1 MSAPAPPPR
10 GFSLIELMVVIT
22 IVSVVTVGAALSFG
36 SGTALTPQARSAD
49 PERAA
54 RAFER
59 ALREAQDRALFGA
72 RVTGLRPQADG
83 WQVVMRDADGVWQAR
98 QQAHWSALGFD
109 WQVDGATIAPGSA
122 EAPVIRVLPDGRVTP
137 FRLRMQGRAG
147 GWQCAPD
154 GAGMTCAA
162 L

>member
-1 MSAPAPPPR
+1 MSAPAAPPR

-36 SGTALTPQARSAD
+36 SGAALTPQARSAD
-49 PERAA
+49 AERAA
-54 RAFER
+54 RAFESAMR
-59 ALREAQDRALFGA
+59 VAQDRALFGA

-83 WQVVMRDADGVWQAR
+83 WQIVMRDADGTWQTR
-98 QQAHWSALGFD
+98 QGTRWSALGFD
-109 WQVDGATIAPGSA
+109 WQVNGASIAPGSA

-147 GWQCAPD
+147 GWQCAPE
-154 GAGMTCAA
+154 GAGVTCAA